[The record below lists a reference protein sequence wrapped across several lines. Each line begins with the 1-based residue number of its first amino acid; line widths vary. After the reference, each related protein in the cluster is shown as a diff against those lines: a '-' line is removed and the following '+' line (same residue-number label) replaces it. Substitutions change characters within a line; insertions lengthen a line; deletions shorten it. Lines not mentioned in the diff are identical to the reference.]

1 MPYSMKLKDWVQE
14 CADLCKPDAI
24 YWCNGSD
31 EEYQMLVNKMLE
43 DGTFHK
49 LNEKTY
55 PNSYL
60 SYSNPNDVAR
70 VEHCT
75 FICTKDQKDAGV
87 TNNWKSPDEMKSMM
101 REIYDGCMKGRTM
114 YVVPYVMGPLGA
126 PASKVGVEL
135 TDSPYVV
142 ANMKIMTRMGQKALD
157 QMKDEYDYVAGLHSV
172 ADCNPERRYIAHFPE
187 EYLIWSVGSGYGGNA
202 LLGKKCFAL
211 RIASWLAKQEGWMAE
226 HMLILELETPDGK
239 KSYITAALPSACGK
253 TNLAMMVSAL
263 EDQGY
268 KVKTVGDDIAWMY
281 IGEDGRLYAINPE
294 AGFFGV
300 APGTNPKT
308 NPNAIASLHKNA
320 IFTNVALTK
329 DNEPWWEGFTKEKP
343 EGMKDWK
350 GNDYT
355 GEGNAAHPNSRFTA
369 PAAQCPCI
377 SSEFE
382 NPMGVPIDAILF
394 GARRATNV
402 PLVYETFDWQHGVFV
417 GATMSSETTAA
428 ATGAVGVI
436 RRDPFAMLP
445 FIGYNAGDYF
455 QHWLDMGKK
464 LGDKAPK
471 IFHINWFRTDENG
484 KFLWPGFGENARVL
498 KWVYERLH
506 GKTDAVKTAIGNV
519 PTATGLDTTGLDM
532 TKEQVEKALEVKNE
546 NWKGELPGMKEF
558 FEKVGDA
565 LPKEMWDEY
574 HALEKRIG

>member
-14 CADLCKPDAI
+14 CADLCKPDSI

-49 LNEKTY
+49 LNEETY

-70 VEHCT
+70 VEHLT
-75 FICTKDQKDAGV
+75 FICTKDEKNAGP
-87 TNNWKSPDEMKSMM
+87 TNHWKSPEDMKKIM

-126 PASKVGVEL
+126 PASKVGVEI

-172 ADCNPERRYIAHFPE
+172 ADCNPDRRYIAHFPE

-211 RIASWLAKQEGWMAE
+211 RIASWLAKHEGWMAE

-263 EDQGY
+263 ENEGY

-281 IGEDGRLYAINPE
+281 IGDDGRLYAINPE

-308 NPNAIASLHKNA
+308 NPNAIASLHKNS

-329 DNEPWWEGFTKEKP
+329 ENEPWWEGLTKEKP

-350 GNDYT
+350 GGDYN

-369 PAAQCPCI
+369 PASQCPSI
-377 SSEFE
+377 SPEFE
-382 NPMGVPIDAILF
+382 NPKGVPIEAILF

-402 PLVYETFDWQHGVFV
+402 PLVYESRSWQHGVFV

-428 ATGAVGVI
+428 AAGAVGVV

-445 FIGYNAGDYF
+445 FCGYNMGDYF

-484 KFLWPGFGENARVL
+484 KFLWPGFGDNARVL
-498 KWVYERLH
+498 KWIHERME
-506 GKTDAVKTAIGNV
+506 GKTAAKETAIGNV
-519 PTATGLDTTGLDM
+519 PASDALDTKGLDI
-532 TKEQVEKALEVKNE
+532 TKEQIEKVLDVNND
-546 NWKGELPGMKEF
+546 NWKNELPGMKEF
-558 FEKVGDA
+558 FDKFGDT

-574 HALEKRIG
+574 KALEQRLG

>member
-31 EEYQMLVNKMLE
+31 EEYKMLVDKMLE
-43 DGTFHK
+43 DGTFKK

-70 VEHCT
+70 VEHLT
-75 FICTKDQKDAGV
+75 FICTKNERDAGP
-87 TNNWKSPDEMKSMM
+87 TNHWKSADEMKDIM
-101 REIYDGCMKGRTM
+101 RKIYDGCMKGRTM

-211 RIASWLAKQEGWMAE
+211 RIASWLAKEQGWMAE
-226 HMLILELETPDGK
+226 HMLILELETPGGK

-281 IGEDGRLYAINPE
+281 IGDDGRLYAINPE

-300 APGTNPKT
+300 APGTAPNT
-308 NPNAIASLHKNA
+308 NPNAIASLHKNS

-329 DNEPWWEGFTKEKP
+329 ENEPWWEGLTKEKP
-343 EGMKDWK
+343 EGMKDWQ
-350 GNDYT
+350 GRDYT

-377 SSEFE
+377 SDDFE
-382 NPMGVPIDAILF
+382 NPKGVPIDAILF

-402 PLVYETFDWQHGVFV
+402 PLVYESFSWQHGVFV

-428 ATGAVGVI
+428 ASGAVGVV
-436 RRDPFAMLP
+436 RRDPFAMIP
-445 FIGYNAGDYF
+445 FCGYNMGDYF
-455 QHWLDMGKK
+455 QHWLDMGAK

-471 IFHINWFRTDENG
+471 IYHINWFRTDADG
-484 KFLWPGFGENARVL
+484 KFLWPGFGDNARVL
-498 KWVYERLH
+498 KWVHERLT
-506 GKTDAVKTAIGNV
+506 GKADAVKTAIGNV
-519 PTATGLDTTGLDM
+519 PTTQALDTSGLDM

-546 NWKGELPGMKEF
+546 NWKMELPGMKEF
-558 FEKVGDA
+558 FDKFGDT
-565 LPKEMWDEY
+565 LPNEMWDEY
-574 HALEKRIG
+574 KGLEKRLG

>member
-1 MPYSMKLKDWVQE
+1 MKLKDWVQE
-14 CADLCKPDAI
+14 CADLCKPDSI

-43 DGTFHK
+43 DGTFKK
-49 LNEKTY
+49 LNEETY
-55 PNSYL
+55 PNCYL

-70 VEHCT
+70 VEHLT
-75 FICTKDQKDAGV
+75 FICTKDEKDAGP
-87 TNNWKSPDEMKSMM
+87 TNHWKSPEDMKKIM
-101 REIYDGCMKGRTM
+101 REVYDGCMKGRTM
-114 YVVPYVMGPLGA
+114 YVVPYVMGPIGA
-126 PASKVGVEL
+126 PASKVGVEI

-172 ADCNPERRYIAHFPE
+172 ADCNPDRRYIAHFPE

-211 RIASWLAKQEGWMAE
+211 RIASWLAKEQGWMAE

-239 KSYITAALPSACGK
+239 KSYVTAALPSACGK

-263 EDQGY
+263 ENEGY

-281 IGEDGRLYAINPE
+281 IGDDGRLYAINPE

-308 NPNAIASLHKNA
+308 NPNAIASLHKNS

-329 DNEPWWEGFTKEKP
+329 ENEPWWEGLTKEKP
-343 EGMKDWK
+343 EGLKDWK
-350 GNDYT
+350 GGDYN

-369 PAAQCPCI
+369 PASQCPSI

-382 NPMGVPIDAILF
+382 NPKGVPIEAILF

-484 KFLWPGFGENARVL
+484 KFLWPGFGDNARVL
-498 KWVYERLH
+498 KWIHERME
-506 GKTDAVKTAIGNV
+506 GKADAKETAIGNV
-519 PTATGLDTTGLDM
+519 PTTDALDTKGLDI
-532 TKEQVEKALEVKNE
+532 TKEQVEKVLDVNNA
-546 NWKGELPGMKEF
+546 NWKSELPGMKEF
-558 FEKVGDA
+558 FDKFGDT

-574 HALEKRIG
+574 KALEQRLG

>member
-1 MPYSMKLKDWVQE
+1 MKLKDWVQE
-14 CADLCKPDAI
+14 CANLCKPDSI

-49 LNEKTY
+49 LNEETY
-55 PNSYL
+55 PNCYL

-70 VEHCT
+70 VEHLT
-75 FICTKDQKDAGV
+75 FICTKNEKDAGP
-87 TNNWKSPDEMKSMM
+87 TNHWKSPDEMKKIM
-101 REIYDGCMKGRTM
+101 REVYDGCMKGRTM

-126 PASKVGVEL
+126 PASKVGVEI
-135 TDSPYVV
+135 TDSAYVV

-157 QMKDEYDYVAGLHSV
+157 SMKDEYDYVAGLHSV

-211 RIASWLAKQEGWMAE
+211 RIASWLAREQGWMAE

-263 EDQGY
+263 ENEGY

-281 IGEDGRLYAINPE
+281 IGDDGRLYAINPE

-308 NPNAIASLHKNA
+308 NPNAIASLHKNS

-329 DNEPWWEGFTKEKP
+329 ENEPWWEGYTKEKP
-343 EGMKDWK
+343 EGMKDWQGK
-350 GNDYT
+350 DYS

-382 NPMGVPIDAILF
+382 NPKGVPIDAILF

-402 PLVYETFDWQHGVFV
+402 PLVYEALSWQHGVFV

-455 QHWLDMGKK
+455 QHWLNMGKK

-471 IFHINWFRTDENG
+471 IFHINWFRTDEDG
-484 KFLWPGFGENARVL
+484 KFLWPGFGDNARVL
-498 KWVYERLH
+498 KWIHERME
-506 GKTDAVKTAIGNV
+506 GKADAKATAIGNV
-519 PTATGLDTTGLDM
+519 PTPDALDTKGLDV
-532 TKEQVEKALEVKNE
+532 TKEQIEKVLDVNNA
-546 NWKGELPGMKEF
+546 NWKSELPGMKEF
-558 FEKVGDA
+558 FDKLKVIASSKNQTKDLIEDIITCA
-565 LPKEMWDEY
+565 
-574 HALEKRIG
+574 

>member
-31 EEYQMLVNKMLE
+31 EEYQMLVDKMLE

-49 LNEKTY
+49 LNQETY
-55 PNSYL
+55 PNCYL

-70 VEHCT
+70 VEHLT
-75 FICTKDQKDAGV
+75 FICTKDEKDAGP
-87 TNNWKSPDEMKSMM
+87 TNHWKSPEDMKKIM
-101 REIYDGCMKGRTM
+101 REVYDGCMKGRTM
-114 YVVPYVMGPLGA
+114 YVVPYVMGPIGA
-126 PASKVGVEL
+126 PASKVGVEI

-172 ADCNPERRYIAHFPE
+172 ADCNPDRRYIAHFPE

-211 RIASWLAKQEGWMAE
+211 RIASWLAKEQGWMAE

-239 KSYITAALPSACGK
+239 KSYVTAALPSACGK

-263 EDQGY
+263 ENEGY

-281 IGEDGRLYAINPE
+281 IGDDGRLYAINPE

-308 NPNAIASLHKNA
+308 NPNAIASLHKNS

-329 DNEPWWEGFTKEKP
+329 ENEPWWEGLTKEKP
-343 EGMKDWK
+343 EGLKDWK
-350 GNDYT
+350 GGDYN

-369 PAAQCPCI
+369 PASQCPSI

-382 NPMGVPIDAILF
+382 NPKGVPIEAILF

-484 KFLWPGFGENARVL
+484 KFLWPGFGDNARVL
-498 KWVYERLH
+498 KWIHERME
-506 GKTDAVKTAIGNV
+506 GKANAKETAIGNV
-519 PTATGLDTTGLDM
+519 PTTDALDTKGLDIS
-532 TKEQVEKALEVKNE
+532 KEQVEKVLDVNNA
-546 NWKGELPGMKEF
+546 NWKNELPGMKEF
-558 FEKVGDA
+558 FDKFGDT

-574 HALEKRIG
+574 KALEQRLG